1 MEIIISDT
9 NVLID
14 LSDVDLLESCKLLD
28 ISFQTVDFV
37 INEITDDA
45 QSQAVQQLVNS
56 GFLKINS
63 FSNTDMLDLF
73 KYCSTIGDVSNL
85 SLTDCAVLLFAKS
98 IGGRL
103 LTGDKALKNK
113 AIQEGVDVSGILYLT
128 DMMVDNKVVEK
139 TKMADYLEKLIS
151 INGRLPKS
159 LILERIESYRNY

>member
-45 QSQAVQQLVNS
+45 QSQAVQRLINS

-73 KYCSTIGDVSNL
+73 KYFSTIGDVSNL
-85 SLTDCAVLLFAKS
+85 SLTECAVLLFAKN
-98 IGGRL
+98 R
-103 LTGDKALKNK
+103 T
-113 AIQEGVDVSGILYLT
+113 
-128 DMMVDNKVVEK
+128 
-139 TKMADYLEKLIS
+139 MAQS
-151 INGRLPKS
+151 FS
-159 LILERIESYRNY
+159 